1 MVDVLRLQVVLQVG
15 RLGWL
20 VGAEADSALD
30 GSHPFHL
37 DSVDHTFQHRL
48 ILLLACKGLR

>member
-20 VGAEADSALD
+20 VRAEADSALD
-30 GSHPFHL
+30 RSHPFHL
-37 DSVDHTFQHRL
+37 DSADHTFQHRL